1 MRNSIGST
9 RKCTPDQCRPAPPTP
24 LPGRKAPSCRLGI
37 RPEHLEIASPG
48 QTTLTVTADVGER
61 LGSDTFCHVNLTNGR
76 AELAH
81 GVVAPG
87 ALPSTI
93 LRGKTTLEILVN
105 GLNGM

>member
-1 MRNSIGST
+1 MST
-9 RKCTPDQCRPAPPTP
+9 FSAMLVISNQLSR
-24 LPGRKAPSCRLGI
+24 
-37 RPEHLEIASPG
+37 
-48 QTTLTVTADVGER
+48 
-61 LGSDTFCHVNLTNGR
+61 NLTNGR